1 MSDYPITVDVEMT
14 LKASA
19 VISGNETGTGIA
31 IGPTGRARAYLFAT
45 AKVGSPTLDVHL
57 EESDT
62 LGSGYADIP
71 GAAFEQVS
79 AAGVKTIDFRATK
92 KYVRYVAVLGGSTS
106 VTAAMYVAQS
116 PR

>member
-1 MSDYPITVDVEMT
+1 MSEYPITVDAEMT
-14 LKASA
+14 LKSSG

-31 IGPTGRARAYLFAT
+31 VGPTGRARAYLFVT

-71 GAAFEQVS
+71 GAAFAQVS
-79 AAGVKTIDFRATK
+79 DVGVEVIDFRATK
-92 KYVRYVAVLGGSTS
+92 KYVRYVAVLGSSTS
-106 VTAAMYVAQS
+106 FTAAMYVAQN